1 MLTLV
6 AHNRTMSRSSAQ
18 FGLVLS
24 MLLTVMAVHAA
35 NGGDGKGTRTY
46 RWIDDNGVV
55 QYGDKIPPE
64 YATRERAVLNSQGVV
79 IQKLEAQKTPEQ
91 IAAEVEAARLRAERE
106 QRDQF
111 LLTTYTSVRDIEA
124 LRDERLVQLRGQVTA
139 AQAYIATLDER
150 LGALSVRAQGFRP
163 YAADPRARPMPEGL
177 VEDIVRTMNET
188 RSQRKALDGKR
199 AEETDLLARFDADIR
214 RYRELKLAAAQR
226 Q

>member
-1 MLTLV
+1 
-6 AHNRTMSRSSAQ
+6 
-18 FGLVLS
+18 